1 MKRNNIKQGFLS
13 LAAACLAFT
22 ACTGDFERFNTDPNS
37 AQEVDLKMFITT
49 MQMDAV
55 YSCSGSDT
63 EPNNRYQAAY
73 NLIGDV
79 YAGYMSGTNNWNG
92 GTNTQIYALNGTDWC
107 NVPFSESFTNVMPAW
122 LQLKYAHANGL
133 LNDDIFAVANILK
146 VMSLHRVS
154 DIYGPLPVLHFGE
167 TENPYNSQEECYMH
181 FFETLDSAI
190 AVLKDVV
197 ENNPDAKPLE
207 EVDAL
212 YHGDYSKWLKLAN
225 SVKLRLAMRICY
237 VKPDL
242 AKQYA
247 MEAVRGG
254 VMETADDSALFQSW
268 GSITIINP
276 LEKIWNGYSDT
287 RMGASMDSYLNGYND
302 PRLPVYFQPVTDGDN
317 KGEYRGVANGMPNP
331 QQDDYKAMSS
341 PNVQEK
347 STDSPLRWM
356 MASEVAFLRA
366 EGAMRGWTAEMGGTA
381 EEFYN
386 KGIELSFLEN
396 GLSAD
401 AAARYA
407 ADETSK
413 PTDFTDVSA
422 ANTKYNISAL
432 GKIAIKWNSGA
443 SEEEQLE
450 RIITQKWIAMFPNGT
465 EAWSEFRRTGYPRL
479 FPVRYNYPSSG
490 VDTNKQIRRMVFPQ
504 SEYSNNGA
512 AVQEAVKLLGG
523 PDNGGTKLWWDK
535 KN

>member
-1 MKRNNIKQGFLS
+1 
-13 LAAACLAFT
+13 
-22 ACTGDFERFNTDPNS
+22 
-37 AQEVDLKMFITT
+37 
-49 MQMDAV
+49 
-55 YSCSGSDT
+55 
-63 EPNNRYQAAY
+63 
-73 NLIGDV
+73 
-79 YAGYMSGTNNWNG
+79 
-92 GTNTQIYALNGTDWC
+92 
-107 NVPFSESFTNVMPAW
+107 
-122 LQLKYAHANGL
+122 
-133 LNDDIFAVANILK
+133 
-146 VMSLHRVS
+146 
-154 DIYGPLPVLHFGE
+154 
-167 TENPYNSQEECYMH
+167 
-181 FFETLDSAI
+181 
-190 AVLKDVV
+190 
-197 ENNPDAKPLE
+197 
-207 EVDAL
+207 
-212 YHGDYSKWLKLAN
+212 
-225 SVKLRLAMRICY
+225 
-237 VKPDL
+237 
-242 AKQYA
+242 
-247 MEAVRGG
+247 
-254 VMETADDSALFQSW
+254 
-268 GSITIINP
+268 
-276 LEKIWNGYSDT
+276 
-287 RMGASMDSYLNGYND
+287 
-302 PRLPVYFQPVTDGDN
+302 
-317 KGEYRGVANGMPNP
+317 MPNP
-331 QQDDYKAMSS
+331 QQEDYKAMSS

-479 FPVRYNYPSSG
+479 FPVRYNYPSG